1 LKVEQGWISSI
12 ADSCKEKK
20 VKKHDDPDG
29 PTAVTALLDHGAEVF
44 TKKKFTHSQ
53 SKAQQRGND
62 IKNDRQEKMSAI
74 RSRSAQEQLNRD

>member
-1 LKVEQGWISSI
+1 MEQGEFFLLLI
-12 ADSCKEKK
+12 SCKEKK

-29 PTAVTALLDHGAEVF
+29 PIAVTALLDHGAEVF

-53 SKAQQRGND
+53 SKARQHGND
-62 IKNDRQEKMSAI
+62 IKSDRQEKMLAI